1 LNVTLSR
8 EKAGLGFG
16 SAYSEC
22 SEHGRQEASEKS
34 FIAAVDVGGAWSPAS
49 LRAWTT
55 GIIAAGV
62 DARSLLDASLQGN
75 VIPDVTEPAR

>member
-1 LNVTLSR
+1 L
-8 EKAGLGFG
+8 AWH
-16 SAYSEC
+16 SER
-22 SEHGRQEASEKS
+22 SEHEWQEASEKS

-55 GIIAAGV
+55 GIIAAAV
-62 DARSLLDASLQGN
+62 DARSLLDASLQGY